1 MSKIS
6 DEVMMYHAIQF
17 MEKSL
22 TASGKK
28 RIGKEGHF
36 EKEVKRRRRR
46 NKLARLSRRRN
57 RRSC

>member
-6 DEVMMYHAIQF
+6 DEATMYHAAQF

-22 TASGKK
+22 TASEKK
-28 RIGKEGHF
+28 RTGKEGHF
-36 EKEVKRRRRR
+36 RKEVKRRRRR

-57 RRSC
+57 RR